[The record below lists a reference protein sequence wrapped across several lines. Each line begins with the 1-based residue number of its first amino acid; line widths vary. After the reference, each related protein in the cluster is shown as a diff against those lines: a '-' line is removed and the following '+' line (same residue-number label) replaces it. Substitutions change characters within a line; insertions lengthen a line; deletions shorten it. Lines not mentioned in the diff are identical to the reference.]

1 MYEPGQHRQFTCKI
15 IQNHIKAFDAA
26 SRMENNG
33 TATVSAAAAASSNG
47 NNGSNGT
54 AGGITNG
61 ASAHYNGGGSGSY
74 SKNGTVSMHNY
85 YVKNGHHCCT

>member
-15 IQNHIKAFDAA
+15 IQNHIKVFDAA
-26 SRMENNG
+26 SRVEDNG
-33 TATVSAAAAASSNG
+33 TTTATTAASSNG

-54 AGGITNG
+54 AGGGIING
-61 ASAHYNGGGSGSY
+61 ASPHYNGGGSGSY
-74 SKNGTVSMHNY
+74 SKNGTVAMHNY